1 MEYALTADH
10 HRVHAFDAEKG
21 QEYYCPVCGNQV
33 IPRQGEVNSWHF
45 AHVTSCMD
53 DWKYDMSEWH
63 RGWQSRFPEN
73 VREIVVEHRGECH
86 RADILMGG
94 YVIEFQH
101 SPISAGE
108 FERRNKFYTR
118 AGYKVI
124 WVFDET
130 YAYGNE
136 CISSSLDD
144 ENKFVWKWPNRVLA
158 SVVPQRST
166 DIAVV
171 LQLTEDHDD
180 DGCEWLVK
188 VEWAIVDDDGYAD
201 YRRFFIDDG
210 FAPDLFTEDGL
221 QNILLSKRKRFDAFL
236 RDNQPYAP
244 KCSRIKGNPR
254 DWYICPKTHDWHN
267 NQCRECQNNLI
278 NEFRTGTDY
287 RQGGLFF
294 YCAYPRIIHEAD
306 KYGEVHLPSIR
317 FKEGSDMKKEY
328 DTSVKEAI
336 ERVMSVFSEYI
347 KTTPYFDIVFCSV
360 DRLCPLSFQCSAA
373 TLLPLRCRCGNSKER
388 RLQER
393 FARSAIRH
401 R

>member
-1 MEYALTADH
+1 M
-10 HRVHAFDAEKG
+10 
-21 QEYYCPVCGNQV
+21 
-33 IPRQGEVNSWHF
+33 
-45 AHVTSCMD
+45 
-53 DWKYDMSEWH
+53 
-63 RGWQSRFPEN
+63 
-73 VREIVVEHRGECH
+73 
-86 RADILMGG
+86 
-94 YVIEFQH
+94 
-101 SPISAGE
+101 
-108 FERRNKFYTR
+108 
-118 AGYKVI
+118 
-124 WVFDET
+124 
-130 YAYGNE
+130 
-136 CISSSLDD
+136 
-144 ENKFVWKWPNRVLA
+144 WKWPNRVLA

-210 FAPDLFTEDGL
+210 FAPNLFTEDGL

-317 FKEGSDMKKEY
+317 F
-328 DTSVKEAI
+328 
-336 ERVMSVFSEYI
+336 
-347 KTTPYFDIVFCSV
+347 
-360 DRLCPLSFQCSAA
+360 
-373 TLLPLRCRCGNSKER
+373 
-388 RLQER
+388 
-393 FARSAIRH
+393 
-401 R
+401 

>member
-1 MEYALTADH
+1 MRRDH
-10 HRVHAFDAEKG
+10 FGICFDSG
-21 QEYYCPVCGNQV
+21 SSPRSRIRCGE
-33 IPRQGEVNSWHF
+33 G
-45 AHVTSCMD
+45 A
-53 DWKYDMSEWH
+53 
-63 RGWQSRFPEN
+63 
-73 VREIVVEHRGECH
+73 
-86 RADILMGG
+86 
-94 YVIEFQH
+94 
-101 SPISAGE
+101 
-108 FERRNKFYTR
+108 
-118 AGYKVI
+118 
-124 WVFDET
+124 
-130 YAYGNE
+130 
-136 CISSSLDD
+136 
-144 ENKFVWKWPNRVLA
+144 RVLL
-158 SVVPQRST
+158 SCVRQPGDSSPGRSQFVALRSC
-166 DIAVV
+166 DLVY
-171 LQLTEDHDD
+171 DD

-317 FKEGSDMKKEY
+317 F
-328 DTSVKEAI
+328 
-336 ERVMSVFSEYI
+336 
-347 KTTPYFDIVFCSV
+347 
-360 DRLCPLSFQCSAA
+360 
-373 TLLPLRCRCGNSKER
+373 
-388 RLQER
+388 
-393 FARSAIRH
+393 
-401 R
+401 

>member
-21 QEYYCPVCGNQV
+21 QAYYCPVCGNQV

-130 YAYGNE
+130 YAFGNE
-136 CISSSLDD
+136 YISSSLDD

-158 SVVPQRST
+158 SV
-166 DIAVV
+166 
-171 LQLTEDHDD
+171 
-180 DGCEWLVK
+180 C
-188 VEWAIVDDDGYAD
+188 
-201 YRRFFIDDG
+201 
-210 FAPDLFTEDGL
+210 
-221 QNILLSKRKRFDAFL
+221 LLYTS
-236 RDNQPYAP
+236 P
-244 KCSRIKGNPR
+244 SPR
-254 DWYICPKTHDWHN
+254 D
-267 NQCRECQNNLI
+267 
-278 NEFRTGTDY
+278 
-287 RQGGLFF
+287 
-294 YCAYPRIIHEAD
+294 
-306 KYGEVHLPSIR
+306 
-317 FKEGSDMKKEY
+317 
-328 DTSVKEAI
+328 
-336 ERVMSVFSEYI
+336 
-347 KTTPYFDIVFCSV
+347 
-360 DRLCPLSFQCSAA
+360 
-373 TLLPLRCRCGNSKER
+373 
-388 RLQER
+388 
-393 FARSAIRH
+393 
-401 R
+401 

>member
-130 YAYGNE
+130 YAFGNE
-136 CISSSLDD
+136 YISSSLDD

-254 DWYICPKTHDWHN
+254 DWYI
-267 NQCRECQNNLI
+267 RL
-278 NEFRTGTDY
+278 
-287 RQGGLFF
+287 
-294 YCAYPRIIHEAD
+294 
-306 KYGEVHLPSIR
+306 GER
-317 FKEGSDMKKEY
+317 MKKR
-328 DTSVKEAI
+328 SGCVKNEKDL
-336 ERVMSVFSEYI
+336 SSEDLSI
-347 KTTPYFDIVFCSV
+347 LVQHRMLLGLWSQPVLRKRSWMRNISGSARAMT
-360 DRLCPLSFQCSAA
+360 RPLMNGQWIA
-373 TLLPLRCRCGNSKER
+373 TIGDGSCV
-388 RLQER
+388 R
-393 FARSAIRH
+393 FAAELSRMRRCPITVAREVQTGESVPIVHEMVVANPHSWLDIIRMMVYY
-401 R
+401 

>member
-130 YAYGNE
+130 YAFGNE
-136 CISSSLDD
+136 YISSSLDD
-144 ENKFVWKWPNRVLA
+144 ENKFVWKWPNRTLA

-166 DIAVV
+166 DIAIV

-188 VEWAIVDDDGYAD
+188 VEWAIVDDDGDAD
-201 YRRFFIDDG
+201 NRRFFIDDG
-210 FAPDLFTEDGL
+210 FAP
-221 QNILLSKRKRFDAFL
+221 NLLYS
-236 RDNQPYAP
+236 
-244 KCSRIKGNPR
+244 SR
-254 DWYICPKTHDWHN
+254 
-267 NQCRECQNNLI
+267 
-278 NEFRTGTDY
+278 
-287 RQGGLFF
+287 
-294 YCAYPRIIHEAD
+294 
-306 KYGEVHLPSIR
+306 
-317 FKEGSDMKKEY
+317 
-328 DTSVKEAI
+328 
-336 ERVMSVFSEYI
+336 
-347 KTTPYFDIVFCSV
+347 
-360 DRLCPLSFQCSAA
+360 SAA
-373 TLLPLRCRCGNSKER
+373 HR
-388 RLQER
+388 RP
-393 FARSAIRH
+393 
-401 R
+401 